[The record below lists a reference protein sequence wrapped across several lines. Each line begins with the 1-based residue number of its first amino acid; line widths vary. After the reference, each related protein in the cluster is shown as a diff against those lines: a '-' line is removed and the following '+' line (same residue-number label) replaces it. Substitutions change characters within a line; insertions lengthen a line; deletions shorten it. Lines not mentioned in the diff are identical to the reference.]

1 MKEIVKPDKSIAKF
15 KADNVDNIIIELLK
29 KHTQLGYMELER
41 QVQDEEKK
49 QGQKKPSSHMTI
61 YNHLKGL
68 QERGQVGH
76 NEAPKGYVSPY
87 HLIQYDEHL
96 EKAAE
101 NFRQYLQYTEEMFAL
116 VKGNYE
122 KFSYDEKSKS
132 LLCVITAIAFLRLQI
147 GLARQYTEN
156 LSFLKAEEERLV
168 EISKDINRFATKQ
181 RDPDLILMMD
191 GMLDTEV
198 KRMFYLLGEII
209 EPKLSSSSR
218 KE

>member
-1 MKEIVKPDKSIAKF
+1 VKPDKSKV
-15 KADNVDNIIIELLK
+15 KSRPDNVDSIIIELLK
-29 KHTQLGYMELER
+29 KHTELGYNELEKK
-41 QVQDEEKK
+41 VQEWEEK
-49 QGQKKPSSHMTI
+49 QGQKPSSHMTI

-68 QERGQVGH
+68 RERGQVGQH
-76 NEAPKGYVSPY
+76 QAPKGYLSPY
-87 HLIQYDEHL
+87 YLIQYDEYL
-96 EKAAE
+96 QKAAE

-116 VKGNYE
+116 VKDNYE

-147 GLARQYTEN
+147 GLARQYTGN
-156 LSFLKAEEERLV
+156 LSFLKTEEDRLI

-181 RDPDLILMMD
+181 RDPDLILAMD

-198 KRMFYLLGEII
+198 KRMFYTLGEII
-209 EPKLSSSSR
+209 GPKLYSHRS